1 MPQPPSSR
9 RVTPS
14 AVTPSDAPQ
23 GVRTISLDGMATPST
38 SSGSSAIVVR
48 RGLGMVARPTRLRF
62 SLIDELG
69 RGGMGVVLRGRDPD
83 LQREV
88 AIKLLRANDD
98 PVRQA
103 RFFTEAQIN
112 GQLEHPNIVPVHE
125 SGLDQDG
132 RPWFAMKLVRGREMS
147 EVLGERREHPAAAAA
162 WPLVR
167 LVGVLIQVCNGMAFA
182 HSKNVIHRDLKPGNV
197 MLGDFGEVLVMDW
210 GLGKVLVD
218 EVGEDGRDSGSSALT
233 SSPVVTLDGAVVG
246 TPCYMPPE
254 QARGDLD
261 LVGVPSDVYALGAIL
276 YEILTGQ
283 PPVTGDSVEEVVR
296 KVRAHEIARPLRDV
310 AGRRVPRELA
320 AVAMR
325 ALAADPADRYPGA
338 AALGDDLQAWL
349 DHRSVSA
356 VEGSLLGAL
365 IKLVRRHRL
374 TTAVLVLA
382 LVAIATSVA
391 VGWAGKEEQR
401 REAVAA
407 RAVSEAERQRA
418 EDALLAAEARRLQL
432 DSGRRREQNLIGN
445 AERLGHRS
453 ARGLALAAIGQADA
467 ALARGDAEAALRC
480 LDAAPV
486 DQRDWC
492 WRHLH
497 ALALGR
503 GLAAVRATGEAPAAR
518 VLPAGDGFALI
529 SGDGRVRWHDGS
541 GGALQRVDLGREVI
555 AADAD
560 PGGRRLAVALAGG
573 GVRVLDGSS
582 GQRRADLLGLVVPG
596 ALALADGAIVLAT
609 PMAVRVVATGQG
621 GGIRTEAVP
630 GAIALATG
638 HEQGWLAAAPASGG
652 IVLSGPGL
660 ARTLATPEP
669 ATLLVASGDG
679 RTLVAACGAVVLAWE
694 MPGTAA
700 PARYLIGTP
709 ARAMA
714 LDRSGTLL
722 AVAGMDGAVVVWDLE
737 VGMPSLRLPT
747 TTARA
752 VGLAWAPD
760 GRTLGVLRAD
770 GSCELRGEF

>member
-1 MPQPPSSR
+1 MLQPPASR
-9 RVTPS
+9 RITPPATVTRSEVTPG
-14 AVTPSDAPQ
+14 AQ
-23 GVRTISLDGMATPST
+23 TISLDGNATPST
-38 SSGSSAIVVR
+38 SSASSAVVVR
-48 RGLGMVARPTRLRF
+48 RGLGMAARPARLRF
-62 SLIDELG
+62 ALIDELG

-132 RPWFAMKLVRGREMS
+132 RPWFAMKLVRGRELS
-147 EVLGERREHPAAAAA
+147 EVLSERRSHPATAAA

-167 LVGVLIQVCNGMAFA
+167 LVGVLIQICNGMAFA
-182 HSKNVIHRDLKPGNV
+182 HSRHVIHRDLKPGNI

-218 EVGEDGRDSGSSALT
+218 EIGEDGRKAGSSTVT

-296 KVRAHEIARPLRDV
+296 KVRAHEIARPLRDP

-325 ALAADPADRYPGA
+325 ALEADPADRYPGA

-356 VEGSLLGAL
+356 VEGSLFGSL
-365 IKLVRRHRL
+365 IKLVRRHRV
-374 TTAVLVLA
+374 TTAVVALA
-382 LVAIATSVA
+382 LAAVAISVA
-391 VGWAGKEEQR
+391 IGWIGKEEQR

-407 RAVSEAERQRA
+407 RALSDAERRRA
-418 EDALLAAEARRLQL
+418 EEALRAAEARRLQL
-432 DSGRRREQNLIGN
+432 DSGRRREQTLVGN
-445 AERLGHRS
+445 AERLGQRGS
-453 ARGLALAAIGQADA
+453 RGLALAAIGQADA
-467 ALARGDAEAALRC
+467 ALTRGDAAAAQRC
-480 LDAAPV
+480 LDSAPS

-492 WRHLH
+492 WRHLR
-497 ALALGR
+497 ALSMGG
-503 GLAAVRATGEAPAAR
+503 GLATVRASGESPAVR

-529 SGDGRVRWHDGS
+529 AGDGRVRWHDGAGRLVHS
-541 GGALQRVDLGREVI
+541 VDLGREVI
-555 AADAD
+555 TADGD
-560 PGGRRLAVALAGG
+560 PSGRRLAVALAGG

-582 GQRRADLLGLVVPG
+582 GQRRADLLGLAVPG

-609 PMAVRVVATGQG
+609 KEQVRVVAIGQG
-621 GGIRTEAVP
+621 GGIRSEAVP
-630 GAIALATG
+630 DAIALASG
-638 HEQGWLAAAPASGG
+638 HEQGWLAIAPAGGG
-652 IVLSGPGL
+652 IVLSGAGG

-669 ATLLVASGDG
+669 ATRLVGSGDG
-679 RTLVAACGAVVLAWE
+679 RTLVAACGPVVLVWDLS
-694 MPGTAA
+694 GTLS
-700 PARYLIGTP
+700 PTRLTIGSK
-709 ARAMA
+709 AQALA
-714 LDRSGTLL
+714 LDRGGALL
-722 AVAGMDGAVVVWDLE
+722 AIATSDGEVVVWDLE
-737 VGMPSLRLPT
+737 VGMPSLRLKPGA
-747 TTARA
+747 ART
-752 VGLAWAPD
+752 VGLAWSAD
-760 GRTLGVLRAD
+760 GRSLGMLRAD
-770 GSCELRGEF
+770 GSCEVRGE